1 MQGCGVSEIGVRGV
15 TETKGSQKV
24 HQECTFYKTD
34 TLSSAA
40 TADVVKCLPEKMATI
55 VAGWRDW
62 LRGGLSAVSG
72 GDEGADDYGGE
83 AAGVVR
89 KANDRITQVFA
100 LDDLAALMTM
110 RRGPAF
116 QHPSQY
122 FCGRSFAPQ
131 TQNRR

>member
-72 GDEGADDYGGE
+72 GDKKPDDHAAEVEGVLSKWPGSLLRARE
-83 AAGVVR
+83 HCWR
-89 KANDRITQVFA
+89 KPDRR
-100 LDDLAALMTM
+100 L
-110 RRGPAF
+110 RRG
-116 QHPSQY
+116 
-122 FCGRSFAPQ
+122 G
-131 TQNRR
+131 